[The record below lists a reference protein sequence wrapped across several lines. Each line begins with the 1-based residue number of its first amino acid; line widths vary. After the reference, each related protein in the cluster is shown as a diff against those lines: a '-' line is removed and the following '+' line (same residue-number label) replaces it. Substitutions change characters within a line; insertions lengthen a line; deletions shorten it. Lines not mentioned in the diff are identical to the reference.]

1 MPNEP
6 DQKQVKIQVIYEDL
20 TARYANQVILST
32 GQEEVYLDFSS
43 GIIPDQ
49 GSGMSTLPI
58 HTRIAM
64 SAGGVRRL
72 YNVLG
77 QLFAKQQQP
86 APGTTA
92 STEQP

>member
-1 MPNEP
+1 MANES
-6 DQKQVKIQVIYEDL
+6 DKQQMKIQVKYEDL

-49 GSGMSTLPI
+49 GSGVSTLPI

-64 SAGGVRRL
+64 TGGGIRRL

-77 QLFAKQQQP
+77 QLLAKQQP
-86 APGTTA
+86 APGTRA